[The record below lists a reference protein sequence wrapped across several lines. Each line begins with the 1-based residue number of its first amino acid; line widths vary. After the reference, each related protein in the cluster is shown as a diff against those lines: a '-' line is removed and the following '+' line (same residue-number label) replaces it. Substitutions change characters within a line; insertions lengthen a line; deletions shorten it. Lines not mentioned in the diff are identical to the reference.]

1 MPVIREVQLGK
12 NGITENFIASL
23 KNQFNNCNNVK
34 VAVLPSLC
42 RDKSELKKLEQELL
56 NKLGK
61 NYTARSVGY
70 KINLKKWRK
79 PQSKNQ
85 EE

>member
-1 MPVIREVQLGK
+1 MPIIREVQLGK
-12 NGITENFIASL
+12 NGITDNFIESL
-23 KNQFNNCNNVK
+23 KNQFNNCKNVK

-42 RDKSELKKLEQELL
+42 RNKAELKKIEQELL
-56 NKLGK
+56 GKLGD

-79 PQSKNQ
+79 PKAL
-85 EE
+85 

>member
-12 NGITENFIASL
+12 NGITDNFITSL
-23 KNQFNNCNNVK
+23 KNQFNKCSNVK

-42 RDKSELKKLEQELL
+42 RDKSELKKIEQELL
-56 NKLGK
+56 SKLGK
-61 NYTARSVGY
+61 NYTAKSVGY

-79 PQSKNQ
+79 APEPKEKQ
-85 EE
+85 

>member
-12 NGITENFIASL
+12 NGITDNFITTL
-23 KNQFNNCNNVK
+23 KTQFNNCANVK

-42 RDKSELKKLEQELL
+42 RDKPGLKKIEKELL
-56 NKLGK
+56 EKLGEK
-61 NYTARSVGY
+61 YTAKTIGY

-79 PQSKNQ
+79 AR
-85 EE
+85 E